1 MKAALALE
9 KLLACVLLMG
19 EGLIPAEAYQTVL
32 DELFLEA
39 PEDELL
45 LALEW
50 TSDQREARKLILRQS
65 SAPGL
70 PAAIPS
76 PNSASIRIDYG
87 KSCRASCKRKTPCAS

>member
-1 MKAALALE
+1 
-9 KLLACVLLMG
+9 MG
-19 EGLIPAEAYQTVL
+19 EGLITTEAYQMVL

-65 SAPGL
+65 SAPDVVLDKDVFARFLGL
-70 PAAIPS
+70 FMGRAKCTKVLPCGQ
-76 PNSASIRIDYG
+76 SA
-87 KSCRASCKRKTPCAS
+87 